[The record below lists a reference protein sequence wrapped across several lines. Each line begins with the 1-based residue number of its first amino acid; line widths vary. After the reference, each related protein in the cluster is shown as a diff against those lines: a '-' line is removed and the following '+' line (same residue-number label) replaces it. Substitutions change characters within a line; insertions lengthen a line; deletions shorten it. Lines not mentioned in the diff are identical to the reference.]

1 MRNGLCEIRTRSLN
15 RKSRRIQIK
24 SLRKNRHPPRPQPL
38 RPKPRNQRTN
48 IHHPQLVPP
57 PTPTEPQ
64 LTSREDQLHY
74 EILISGKAFPL
85 NGVIPIAFKFTP
97 LAKVRLHRIK
107 VFLSENVEY
116 YCRNKKVHRLE
127 PMRKLLLFEKQA
139 QRSGEIS
146 PAGIL
151 GRELSFLSSGQS
163 SGVAVSG
170 SRPPTVPNTT
180 TSSAD
185 ARGTPRRVVRPSM
198 GRQTTTDPSA
208 HSLLGNLEGGD
219 GSGGSTEFEVN
230 VPLPGCASVKA
241 PIDMRNKNS
250 PLIPVRFHHTTI
262 WPNMVV
268 HHWIKIVL
276 RISKSDENS
285 ENKTKRRH
293 FEISIDS
300 PIHLLSVY
308 SFMVAELIEV
318 SFSSKYLSSSVYES
332 NIHSA
337 VRDGFRGMSMQC
349 KS

>member
-1 MRNGLCEIRTRSLN
+1 MGSVKYELEASIERAGAFKSNLCGKTDVLLVRNPSDQNLETSEPISITRNWSP
-15 RKSRRIQIK
+15 S
-24 SLRKNRHPPRPQPL
+24 
-38 RPKPRNQRTN
+38 
-48 IHHPQLVPP
+48 
-57 PTPTEPQ
+57 PTEPQ

-85 NGVIPIAFKFTP
+85 NGLIPIAFKFTP

-116 YCRNKKVHRLE
+116 YCRDKKVHRLE

-170 SRPPTVPNTT
+170 SRPPTLPNTT
-180 TSSAD
+180 TFPAD
-185 ARGTPRRVVRPSM
+185 TRGMPRRTVRPSM
-198 GRQTTTDPSA
+198 GRQATIDPSA

-219 GSGGSTEFEVN
+219 GSGGSTEFELN
-230 VPLPGCASVKA
+230 VPLPGCASVRT
-241 PIDMRNKNS
+241 PIDMRNKTS

-262 WPNMVV
+262 WPNIVV

-276 RISKSDENS
+276 RISKSDENA
-285 ENKTKRRH
+285 ENKGKRRH

-300 PIHLLSVY
+300 PIHLLSVFP
-308 SFMVAELIEV
+308 SCGAVLIVV
-318 SFSSKYLSSSVYES
+318 SFSSEYVSSCVHEPDV
-332 NIHSA
+332 HST
-337 VRDGFRGMSMQC
+337 VRNGFRRMSMRF

>member
-1 MRNGLCEIRTRSLN
+1 
-15 RKSRRIQIK
+15 
-24 SLRKNRHPPRPQPL
+24 
-38 RPKPRNQRTN
+38 
-48 IHHPQLVPP
+48 
-57 PTPTEPQ
+57 
-64 LTSREDQLHY
+64 
-74 EILISGKAFPL
+74 
-85 NGVIPIAFKFTP
+85 
-97 LAKVRLHRIK
+97 
-107 VFLSENVEY
+107 
-116 YCRNKKVHRLE
+116 
-127 PMRKLLLFEKQA
+127 MRKFLVFEKQA
-139 QRSGEIS
+139 QKSGEVS

-151 GRELSFLSSGQS
+151 GREPSFLSSGQS
-163 SGVAVSG
+163 FSSSGIAVSG
-170 SRPPTVPNTT
+170 SRPLAFPN
-180 TSSAD
+180 SAALPAA
-185 ARGTPRRVVRPSM
+185 ARGQPPRVVRPSV
-198 GRQTTTDPSA
+198 GRQPTLDPSA

-219 GSGGSTEFEVN
+219 GTGGSTEFEIN

-250 PLIPVRFHHTTI
+250 PSIPVKFHHTTI
-262 WPNMVV
+262 WSNIVV

-308 SFMVAELIEV
+308 SFMVAELIVV

-332 NIHSA
+332 DIHSA